1 VRSPVVLLLVLLST
15 NAFAAAVGPERRLAP
30 STSALYVATRAGY
43 VAFWTETPYD
53 VKAALISPGGDMIAQ
68 RTLLHDHTVTAAVAD
83 VDSIAIVTEH
93 QQPGTVEVFRVASDL
108 SSTGEPSVLGNGNS
122 PAVAVDRGELL
133 VGWKSAQGLQ
143 LARLDA
149 SLKVIRQR
157 TFSAASRIDNYALAT
172 GPAGF
177 IVAWDEIGFCAVP
190 FDLCTGPERVRAAT
204 VSFDLTATSAIE
216 IGPPGSGLGNAW
228 WNGSAFDVLWHDD
241 SRVYL
246 SRIAGDGTLLDAA
259 PRVVFGAPSLRY
271 FDAFGIGVVGAHFR
285 DATGTVGFTIARV
298 DGDGTQEVTLTPFG
312 PYAPISVVTGPDGR
326 VLFGYFGIPGFASFY
341 RIIDFYAEG
350 GRPRPSRR

>member
-1 VRSPVVLLLVLLST
+1 MRTPVALLLVFLST
-15 NAFAAAVGPERRLAP
+15 NAFATAVGPERRLAP
-30 STSALYVATRAGY
+30 SASALYVATRGDY

-53 VKAALISPGGDMIAQ
+53 VKAALISPGGDIIEQ

-83 VDSIAIVTEH
+83 VDSIDIVTEH
-93 QQPGTVEVFRVASDL
+93 HQAGTVEVFRVASDL
-108 SSTGEPSVLGNGNS
+108 SSTGEPSVLGSGTS
-122 PAVAVDRGELL
+122 PAIAADRGELL

-143 LARLDA
+143 LARLDP
-149 SLKVIRQR
+149 SLKVIRQG

-172 GPAGF
+172 GPAGYV
-177 IVAWDEIGFCAVP
+177 VAWDA
-190 FDLCTGPERVRAAT
+190 PEGVRAAS
-204 VSFDLTATSAIE
+204 VSFDLTASSAID
-216 IGPPGSGLGNAW
+216 IGPPGSGLGNASW
-228 WNGSAFDVLWHDD
+228 SGSAFDVLWHDD

-271 FDAFGIGVVGAHFR
+271 FDAFGIGVVGAHFK

-298 DGDGTQEVTLTPFG
+298 DGGGTQEVTLTPFA
-312 PYAPISVVTGPDGR
+312 PYAPISLVNGPDGR
-326 VLFGYFGIPGFASFY
+326 VLFGCFGIPGFASFY
-341 RIIDFYAEG
+341 RIIDFYGEG